1 MAQAPLPPQRAASL
15 LLAVGALNLVITLF
29 VALVAARSWN
39 RLPELV
45 VAARV
50 VDASGAEIGRHE
62 FRGPAELGDVTEAG
76 ARSSAALP
84 DGAQLEVTVGRE
96 HFESVAGNGNLLR
109 VLQLAI
115 PLAVSALFLAAGL
128 RLRRLARG

>member
-1 MAQAPLPPQRAASL
+1 MATAPIPPQRAASL

-29 VALVAARSWN
+29 VALVAGRGWN
-39 RLPELV
+39 RIPELSV
-45 VAARV
+45 TARV
-50 VDASGAEIGRHE
+50 VDSSGAEVGRHE
-62 FRGPAELGDVTEAG
+62 FRGPVELDDVTAAG
-76 ARSSAALP
+76 ATSATALP
-84 DGAQLEVTVGRE
+84 DGNRLEVSVGRE
-96 HFESVAGNGNLLR
+96 HFEAVAGNGNLLR

>member
-1 MAQAPLPPQRAASL
+1 M
-15 LLAVGALNLVITLF
+15 
-29 VALVAARSWN
+29 
-39 RLPELV
+39 
-45 VAARV
+45 
-50 VDASGAEIGRHE
+50 
-62 FRGPAELGDVTEAG
+62 TEAG
-76 ARSSAALP
+76 AGSSTALA
-84 DGAQLEVTVGRE
+84 DGARLEVTVGRE

>member
-1 MAQAPLPPQRAASL
+1 MARAPLPPQRAASL

-39 RLPELV
+39 RIPELAV
-45 VAARV
+45 TARV
-50 VDASGAEIGRHE
+50 LDANGAELGRHD
-62 FRGPAELGDVTEAG
+62 FRGPVELDDVTETG
-76 ARSSAALP
+76 ARSSTRLA
-84 DGAQLEVTVGRE
+84 DGSQVEVAVARG
-96 HFESVAGNGNLLR
+96 HFEAHATNGNLLR

-128 RLRRLARG
+128 RLRRIARS

>member
-1 MAQAPLPPQRAASL
+1 MAKATIPPQRAASL
-15 LLAVGALNLVITLF
+15 LLVVGVLNLVITLF

-45 VAARV
+45 ATARV
-50 VDASGAEIGRHE
+50 VDAAGAEVARHE
-62 FRGPAELGDVTEAG
+62 FRGPSELGDVTEAG
-76 ARSSAALP
+76 ARSSAALS
-84 DGAQLEVTVGRE
+84 DGSQLEISVGRE
-96 HFESVAGNGNLLR
+96 HFEAVAGNGNLLR
-109 VLQLAI
+109 VLQLAL